1 MKVDAASLP
10 GSLRQDLGDGLSEPL
25 VRVGDHELDALEA
38 ALAEGAQE
46 VRPEDV
52 VLARAAVG
60 AQHGALAGTVTPTAT
75 TVATE
80 ITRSFS
86 PPTFSRTL

>member
-1 MKVDAASLP
+1 
-10 GSLRQDLGDGLSEPL
+10 
-25 VRVGDHELDALEA
+25 
-38 ALAEGAQE
+38 

-60 AQHGALAGTVTPTAT
+60 AQHGALAGTMTPTAT